1 MTTSTFAKRT
11 AELSKIWQDNR
22 WLYLLAGVLIGIL
35 VTPAV
40 ERLNADFFA
49 LLGDL
54 VPEAVGILIT
64 VTVIEGFNR
73 TREYKRKRAELT
85 DRTIREIRANHQHTI
100 SSAVHA
106 AKPVVESYPK
116 DG

>member
-64 VTVIEGFNR
+64 VTVIEGFAR
-73 TREYKRKRAELT
+73 RARRQETIKRI
-85 DRTIREIRANHQHTI
+85 IREMRSPSAEEGARAVDE
-100 SSAVHA
+100 AR
-106 AKPVVESYPK
+106 
-116 DG
+116 